1 MPVSTVSK
9 SDPTVPDRLNHAVAK
24 LEEARLACL
33 EAAKAIDHDLIPT
46 LPYHRDVLLAMDTVR
61 DAEQDLSVFCQ
72 SLIDGGRS

>member
-24 LEEARLACL
+24 LEEARIACL

-61 DAEQDLSVFCQ
+61 DAETDLSMFCQ
-72 SLIDGGRS
+72 RLLDGSQA